1 MKIGVPG
8 SRICCFLIAISVA
21 GCAHIQS
28 GTAAV
33 SSSPV
38 VQVASADSILAHATF
53 TVQSRALGEQR
64 RINVYTPQSYRTS
77 RGRFPVLYMPD
88 GGLDEDF
95 PHVIRTVDSL
105 ISLGAIRPIIV
116 VGIPNTQRRRDLTG
130 PTRFH
135 SDSAIAPRVGGSAAF
150 RSFIGTELIPKI
162 DELYRTT
169 PERGIMGESLAG
181 LFVVETF
188 LQKPA
193 LFTHYIAFDPS
204 VWWNGGALID
214 SAQSR
219 IASIGG
225 KARTLYVVTS
235 VEPSTAVGSAK
246 LAGMLR
252 SASLEGLR
260 LTYLPRVDLT
270 HATIF
275 RAAKPAALI
284 DAFKGATG
292 K

>member
-1 MKIGVPG
+1 MK
-8 SRICCFLIAISVA
+8 SLSCFLIAISIA
-21 GCAHIQS
+21 GCAHVSS

-33 SSSPV
+33 TSSPIV
-38 VQVASADSILAHATF
+38 RVAGTDSILTHETF
-53 TVQSRALGEQR
+53 TVQSTVLGEQR
-64 RINVYTPQSYRTS
+64 RVNVYTPPSYGTS
-77 RGRFPVLYMPD
+77 RAKFPVLYMPD

-95 PHVIRTVDSL
+95 PHVARTVDSL
-105 ISLGAIRPIIV
+105 ISLGVIRPVIV

-135 SDSAIAPRVGGSAAF
+135 ADSAIAAHVGGSEAF
-150 RSFIGTELIPKI
+150 RSFIETELIQKI
-162 DELYRTT
+162 DALYRTA

-181 LFVVETF
+181 LFIVETF

-193 LFTHYIAFDPS
+193 LFSHYIAFDPS

-214 SAQSR
+214 SAQGR
-219 IASIGG
+219 IAGIDK
-225 KARTLYVVTS
+225 KARTLYIVTS

-252 SASLEGLR
+252 SASPAGLR
-260 LTYLPRVDLT
+260 WTYLPRTDLT
-270 HATIF
+270 HGTIF

-284 DAFKGATG
+284 DAFKVAPAN
-292 K
+292 

>member
-1 MKIGVPG
+1 MK
-8 SRICCFLIAISVA
+8 RISCFLIAMSVA
-21 GCAHIQS
+21 GCAHVPT

-33 SSSPV
+33 FSSPIV
-38 VQVASADSILAHATF
+38 RVGGTDSILAHETF

-64 RINVYTPQSYRTS
+64 RINVYTPPSYS
-77 RGRFPVLYMPD
+77 ASLARFPVLYMPD

-95 PHVIRTVDSL
+95 PHVARTVDSL
-105 ISLGAIRPIIV
+105 ISLGAIRPVIV

-135 SDSAIAPRVGGSAAF
+135 ADSAIAARVGGSAAF
-150 RSFIGTELIPKI
+150 RSFIETEIIPKI

-181 LFVVETF
+181 LFIVETF

-193 LFTHYIAFDPS
+193 LFAHYIAFDPS
-204 VWWNGGALID
+204 VWWNGGALVD

-219 IASIGG
+219 IASIDR
-225 KARTLYVVTS
+225 KERTLYVVTS

-246 LAGMLR
+246 LAEMLK
-252 SASLEGLR
+252 SASPEGLR
-260 LTYLPRVDLT
+260 WTYLPRTDLT
-270 HATIF
+270 HGTIF

-284 DAFKGATG
+284 DAFRVAKP

>member
-1 MKIGVPG
+1 V
-8 SRICCFLIAISVA
+8 
-21 GCAHIQS
+21 
-28 GTAAV
+28 GT
-33 SSSPV
+33 
-38 VQVASADSILAHATF
+38 DSILAHETF
-53 TVQSRALGEQR
+53 TIQSTALGEQR
-64 RINVYTPQSYRTS
+64 RVNVYTPPSYGES
-77 RGRFPVLYMPD
+77 RAKFPVLYMPD

-95 PHVIRTVDSL
+95 PHVAKTVDSL

-135 SDSAIAPRVGGSAAF
+135 ADSAIAAHVGGSDAF
-150 RSFIGTELIPKI
+150 RSFIQTELIPKI
-162 DELYRTT
+162 DALYRTT
-169 PERGIMGESLAG
+169 QERGIMGESLAG
-181 LFVVETF
+181 LFIVETF
-188 LQKPA
+188 LEKPA
-193 LFTHYIAFDPS
+193 LFSHYIAFDPS

-219 IASIGG
+219 VVSID
-225 KARTLYVVTS
+225 KQARTLYIVTS

-252 SASLEGLR
+252 SASPAGLR
-260 LTYLPRVDLT
+260 WTYLPRTDLT
-270 HATIF
+270 HGTIF

-284 DAFKGATG
+284 DAFKAATA

>member
-1 MKIGVPG
+1 VKSIF
-8 SRICCFLIAISVA
+8 CFLIAISIA
-21 GCAHIQS
+21 GCAHVPS
-28 GTAAV
+28 GRAAV
-33 SSSPV
+33 SSSPI
-38 VQVASADSILAHATF
+38 VQVAGTDSILAHETF
-53 TVQSRALGEQR
+53 TIQSTALGEQR
-64 RINVYTPQSYRTS
+64 RINVYTPRSYSAS
-77 RGRFPVLYMPD
+77 RARFPVLYMPD

-95 PHVIRTVDSL
+95 PHVIKTVDSL
-105 ISLGAIRPIIV
+105 ILVGAIRPVIV

-135 SDSAIAPRVGGSAAF
+135 ADSAIAAHVGGSAAF
-150 RSFIGTELIPKI
+150 RSFIETELIPKI
-162 DELYRTT
+162 ERLYRTT

-181 LFVVETF
+181 LFIVETF

-193 LFTHYIAFDPS
+193 LFSHYIAFDPS

-219 IASIGG
+219 IASIDR

-246 LAGMLR
+246 LAGMLG
-252 SASLEGLR
+252 AGAPEGLR
-260 LTYLPRVDLT
+260 WTYLPRTDLT

-284 DAFKGATG
+284 DAFKVASA